1 MWFLLRMAFWLTVVV
16 ALLPITPSQQKTSAD
31 QVGAKDALSA
41 AIAVLS
47 DIHQFCERQPS
58 ACATGSQTIV
68 QFGHKVQTGA
78 DLLYQFVHE
87 RMTAD
92 QSTAPAETT
101 NKSLM
106 REPSSSTLT
115 PADLGAP
122 GMDRQN
128 RVSKKNISAACAP
141 LRSIFNLLRS
151 SDNVARLEWE
161 NAARQKVSAICGAMP

>member
-1 MWFLLRMAFWLTVVV
+1 MWFLLRMTFWLSVVI
-16 ALLPITPSQQKTSAD
+16 ALLPIIPSQQKTFAS
-31 QVGAKDALSA
+31 QVGATDAWSA

-78 DLLYQFVHE
+78 ELLYHFLDE

-92 QSTAPAETT
+92 QSTATAKAT
-101 NKSLM
+101 NKSPM

-115 PADLGAP
+115 PADLAAP
-122 GMDRQN
+122 WHGPQPRAEAG
-128 RVSKKNISAACAP
+128 SK
-141 LRSIFNLLRS
+141 
-151 SDNVARLEWE
+151 RLT
-161 NAARQKVSAICGAMP
+161 

>member
-1 MWFLLRMAFWLTVVV
+1 MWFLLRMTFWLSVVI
-16 ALLPITPSQQKTSAD
+16 ALLPITPSQQKTSAS
-31 QVGAKDALSA
+31 QMGATDALSA

-78 DLLYQFVHE
+78 ELLYQFLNE

-92 QSTAPAETT
+92 QSTATAKAT
-101 NKSLM
+101 NKSST

-115 PADLGAP
+115 PADLAAP
-122 GMDRQN
+122 WHGPLPRAEAG
-128 RVSKKNISAACAP
+128 SK
-141 LRSIFNLLRS
+141 
-151 SDNVARLEWE
+151 RL
-161 NAARQKVSAICGAMP
+161 I

>member
-31 QVGAKDALSA
+31 QVGATNALSA

-78 DLLYQFVHE
+78 DLLYQFLHE
-87 RMTAD
+87 RMTLD
-92 QSTAPAETT
+92 QSTATAKAT
-101 NKSLM
+101 NKSSM

-115 PADLGAP
+115 PADLSAP
-122 GMDRQN
+122 WHKPQPRAEAG
-128 RVSKKNISAACAP
+128 SK
-141 LRSIFNLLRS
+141 
-151 SDNVARLEWE
+151 RLT
-161 NAARQKVSAICGAMP
+161 